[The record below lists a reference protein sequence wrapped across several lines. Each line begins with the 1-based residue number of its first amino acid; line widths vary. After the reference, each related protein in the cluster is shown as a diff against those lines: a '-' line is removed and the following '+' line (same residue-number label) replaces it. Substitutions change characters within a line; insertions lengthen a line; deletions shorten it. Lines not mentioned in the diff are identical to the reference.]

1 MRQSFSRSKVYV
13 IRQKC
18 TNVCIRRHKRISSGI
33 ILSCLLFCL
42 LYMMPPSRLLVF
54 GVSVGHSYLA
64 SRTRYLFATV
74 ATIARKIITQEAR
87 THHVNIWRRFSLKT
101 LANKSLLMKSITGCP
116 FWDYGFSPLG
126 TLLEIRQYLSYRAWA
141 TCGWSGA
148 AHFSQTCSQRPIN
161 SLNSQKRIPRNIVTI
176 RRFNGKQA
184 EEMFLLR

>member
-1 MRQSFSRSKVYV
+1 MFENPRSGRQTRNFTTNAPKILDLKSSSEQIFSRKLPL
-13 IRQKC
+13 
-18 TNVCIRRHKRISSGI
+18 GA
-33 ILSCLLFCL
+33 
-42 LYMMPPSRLLVF
+42 PD
-54 GVSVGHSYLA
+54 
-64 SRTRYLFATV
+64 LFATV